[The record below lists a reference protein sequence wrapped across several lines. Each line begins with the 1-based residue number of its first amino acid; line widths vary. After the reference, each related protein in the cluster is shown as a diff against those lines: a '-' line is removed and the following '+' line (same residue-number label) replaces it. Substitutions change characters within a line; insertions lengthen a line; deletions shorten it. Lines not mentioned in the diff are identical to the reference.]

1 MGRANKWF
9 HSLLGS
15 KKPPSASSSS
25 PAPEKKKSK
34 WGLLKSST
42 SIVFKNEEENQLT
55 SPYAET
61 LDANKHAIVVAAA
74 TAAVA
79 QAALAAAKA
88 AAEAVKLTGGS
99 KSRSAAMFVR
109 HWEWAAIKIQ
119 SAFRAYL
126 ARRALKAL
134 KALVKLQALV
144 RGRIVRKQSADMLHR
159 MQAMAR
165 IQARACKHRAYASES
180 PNLVNKF
187 SNQHKP
193 IVANLRK
200 CEQRSN
206 CTQHDG
212 LNQKKCGTRL
222 NRANGINT
230 ENMWVG
236 SNWLDHWMEEY
247 AWNNQ
252 TYSSLDTRRWD
263 DEKNDKILE
272 MDTCK
277 PHRTPKQSGRA
288 FQNPQYFPVWNENGQ
303 ESATFDSLSR
313 HSEKSVKRNPCIS
326 YGDVPSLRSIKFPP
340 EVDPVSSR
348 PNSSRRSPFSPT
360 RSECSKSLFGDYL
373 GHPNYMA
380 STESSLAKLR
390 SQSAPRQRM
399 QYEEL
404 RMGKKFARDLWNMD
418 TNSEKGS
425 TLFSNYT
432 CKGYPYSSHLNKLGK
447 PIQDPAVSFS
457 STYGYRY

>member
-1 MGRANKWF
+1 MGRTTKWF
-9 HSLLGS
+9 QSLLGS
-15 KKPPSASSSS
+15 KKSPTASSSS
-25 PAPEKKKSK
+25 VAPEKKTSK
-34 WGLLKSST
+34 WRLLKSST
-42 SIVFKNEEENQLT
+42 SIVYENEENQLT
-55 SPYAET
+55 SPYVET
-61 LDANKHAIVVAAA
+61 LDANKHAIAVAAA

-79 QAALAAAKA
+79 EAALAAAKA
-88 AAEAVKLTGGS
+88 AAEVVRLTGGS
-99 KSRSAAMFVR
+99 KSRSAAVFVR
-109 HWEWAAIKIQ
+109 HRELAAIKIQ

-126 ARRALKAL
+126 ARRALRAL

-144 RGRIVRKQSADMLHR
+144 RGRIVRKRSADMLHR

-180 PNLVNKF
+180 TNLGNKF
-187 SNQHKP
+187 SNLHKP
-193 IVANLRK
+193 GISNLRK
-200 CEQRSN
+200 CEQGSN
-206 CTQHDG
+206 CAQHDV
-212 LNQKKCGTRL
+212 LNQKKFGSRS

-247 AWNNQ
+247 ACNNQ
-252 TYSSLDTRRWD
+252 KYSSLDTGPWD

-277 PHRTPKQSGRA
+277 PHRTPKRTGRA
-288 FQNPQYFPVWNENGQ
+288 FQTPLYFPVWNENG
-303 ESATFDSLSR
+303 ESAIFDSLSR
-313 HSEKSVKRNPCIS
+313 HSAKSEKRNPCIS

-348 PNSSRRSPFSPT
+348 PGSSRRSPYSPT
-360 RSECSKSLFGDYL
+360 RSECSKSLFGEYL
-373 GHPNYMA
+373 GHWNYMA
-380 STESSLAKLR
+380 NTESSLAKHR

-404 RMGKKFARDLWNMD
+404 RMGKKFARDLLNMD

-425 TLFSNYT
+425 NLFANYT
-432 CKGYPYSSHLNKLGK
+432 SKGYPYSSHLNKLEK
-447 PIQDPAVSFS
+447 PIKDPAVSFS